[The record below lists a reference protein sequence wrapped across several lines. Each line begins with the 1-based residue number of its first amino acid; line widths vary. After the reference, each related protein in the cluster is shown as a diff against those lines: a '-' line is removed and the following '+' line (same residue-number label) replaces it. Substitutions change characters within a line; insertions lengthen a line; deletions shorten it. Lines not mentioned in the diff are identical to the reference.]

1 MSLVER
7 VAPGLAAGSSV
18 RFGSVKS
25 DAAQVIGI
33 YQRHAQAY
41 LGDRDDRLIEQRWL
55 DRFVAL
61 LPSQRR
67 TVLDIGCGTG
77 APITRYLIEQGCQVH
92 GVDSSGAMIAMCVD
106 RFPEQQWDIA
116 DARTLDP
123 RSHVRRNPCL
133 GQHFPTCLRLINA
146 WCSRASTARPRRVR

>member
-1 MSLVER
+1 VSLVER
-7 VAPGLAAGSSV
+7 VAPRLAAGSSV

-25 DAAQVIGI
+25 DAAQVIRI

-41 LGDRDDRLIEQRWL
+41 SRDRDDRLIEQRWL

-77 APITRYLIEQGCQVH
+77 APIIRYLIEQRCQAQE
-92 GVDSSGAMIAMCVD
+92 VDSSGKMIATCVD
-106 RFPEQQWDIA
+106 RFPQQQWHIA
-116 DARTLDP
+116 DTSD
-123 RSHVRRNPCL
+123 H
-133 GQHFPTCLRLINA
+133 
-146 WCSRASTARPRRVR
+146 